1 MIKLNEIAEL
11 GPRVSTL
18 IDEFGRSILEQRAE
32 LADRAINDKLLLE
45 LVMRYVQAERQL
57 RELNELKNKFL
68 GIAAHDLRNPLSA
81 VRGMSELLRD
91 AELDETQRKEFHQA
105 MYQASDDM
113 LRLVNDL
120 LDVSV
125 IESGKLE
132 MRLKPGSLAELV
144 RARMKLLA
152 PAADAKGIRLESD
165 LPDVAESQFD
175 PDRLAQVVDNLITN
189 AIKFSPKDSM
199 VRITVAGR
207 DDTRVYSVRD
217 QGPGLSA
224 ADREKLFGTF
234 EKLSAQPTGGEKS
247 TGLGLAIVKKIV
259 DAHGGSIAVTSGPGS
274 GAEFTVTLPAS
285 GRPGDG
291 HE

>member
-1 MIKLNEIAEL
+1 MVKLTEIAEL
-11 GPRVSTL
+11 GPRVSAL
-18 IDEFGRSILEQRAE
+18 IDEFGHSILEQRAE

-57 RELNELKNKFL
+57 HELNDLKNKFL

-81 VRGMSELLRD
+81 VRGMSELLLEVEMD
-91 AELDETQRKEFHQA
+91 GAQRKEFYEA
-105 MYQASDDM
+105 MYRASNEM

-132 MRLKPGSLAELV
+132 MRLKKGSMAQLI

-152 PAADAKGIRLESD
+152 PAAEAKAIRLEPVIPD
-165 LPDVAESQFD
+165 LSESMFD
-175 PDRLAQVVDNLITN
+175 PDRLAQVVDNLLSN
-189 AIKFSPKDSM
+189 AIKFSP
-199 VRITVAGR
+199 AGSVI
-207 DDTRVYSVRD
+207 RVTLAERSNAIALSVRD

-224 ADREKLFGTF
+224 EDREKLFGTF
-234 EKLSAQPTGGEKS
+234 QKLSAQPTGGEKS

-259 DAHGGSIAVTSGPGS
+259 DAHGGSIVVTSEPGT
-274 GAEFTVTLPAS
+274 GAEFTVTLPA
-285 GRPGDG
+285 GGKPGAG